1 MQIIV
6 EGWHFLCHSYS
17 VVNQFQMM
25 EMLKRP
31 DLELFHR
38 DMPYIDEGWKTEVS
52 DRDRTTQALRNIP
65 TPAPNQPADVTLR
78 MYCPWNFANS
88 NSSQTWV
95 FAATEWGTVTNNVL
109 EGIGVSSLTETPV
122 NSEAK
127 IITCSQWSKAG
138 FIRSGVQPNR
148 IAVVPLGVD
157 TDIYHPLTN
166 EQRTALRQAFG
177 WQDSFIFLNIGGCTD
192 RKGIRPLLK
201 AFAAV
206 IERYPHAKLV
216 LKGSELLYPSKDDIA
231 QASRAVLSDAEREK
245 VATRVIYTGT
255 QLSFSQ
261 VAQLYQA
268 ADVYVSPY
276 LAEGFNLPVLEAAA
290 CGLPVICTQG
300 GPTDDFTHP
309 DFALQIESKLRP
321 LTIDG
326 ESFSIL
332 APNLDHLIALMQAN
346 IEETAIAARARQ
358 FGPSFV
364 AGKFTWKHAVDDLLH
379 VFRTSETRAKINRL
393 AFEPIIL

>member
-1 MQIIV
+1 MRIIV
-6 EGWHFLCHSYS
+6 EGWRFLCHSYS

-38 DMPYIDEGWKTEVS
+38 DMPYIDENWKTEVS

-65 TPAPNQPADVTLR
+65 HPAPNQPADVTLR
-78 MYCPWNFANS
+78 MYCPWNFTNS

-109 EGIGVSSLTETPV
+109 DGIGVSSLTETPV

-138 FIRSGVQPNR
+138 LIHSGVQSNR
-148 IAVVPLGVD
+148 ITVVPLGVD

-245 VATRVIYTGT
+245 VAARVIYTGT

-268 ADVYVSPY
+268 ADAYVSPY

-309 DFALQIESKLRP
+309 DFALQIESKFTHR
-321 LTIDG
+321 TIDG
-326 ESFSIL
+326 ENFSIL
-332 APNLDHLIALMQAN
+332 APNLEHLTALMQA
-346 IEETAIAARARQ
+346 TAEKPEIAARARQ

-364 AGKFTWKHAVDDLLH
+364 ADRFTWKHAIDHLLH
-379 VFRTSETRAKINRL
+379 VFLTSETRAKINRP